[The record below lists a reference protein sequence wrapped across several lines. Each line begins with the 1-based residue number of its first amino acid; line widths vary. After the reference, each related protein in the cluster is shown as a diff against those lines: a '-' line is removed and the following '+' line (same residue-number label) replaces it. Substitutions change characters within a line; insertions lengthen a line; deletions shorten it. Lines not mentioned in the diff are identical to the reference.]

1 MMQRKSHTTDQNG
14 FDFMA
19 NTGREEQNRDTLGI
33 VFSLVIIAVI
43 TLSQY
48 LGML

>member
-1 MMQRKSHTTDQNG
+1 MSKNPFTTDETG

-19 NTGREEQNRDTLGI
+19 NTGIEERDRDNLGI
-33 VFSLVIIAVI
+33 VFAVVIMAVV
-43 TLSQY
+43 TVSQY